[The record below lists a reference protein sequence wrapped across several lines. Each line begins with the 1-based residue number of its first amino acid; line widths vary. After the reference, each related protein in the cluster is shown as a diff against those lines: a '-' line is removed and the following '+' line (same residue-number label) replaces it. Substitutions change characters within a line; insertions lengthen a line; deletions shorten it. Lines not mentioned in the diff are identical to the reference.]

1 MEPERKTA
9 YKIRKILSENFRKGR
24 WKMDK
29 KRLLRAAAIFFSC
42 MICFT
47 ILSRAANQAGIAA
60 VATERPQNMMITHS
74 VKVSGRI
81 VQNQALA
88 VTTEPDQRVTA
99 IYVREGERVK
109 KGDLLFEVDPL
120 LLEEK
125 ILYQRQEM
133 EKQRLQVQDAKS
145 QKDVSAQQKA
155 NEQAQAS
162 EQYSLTTRSAAV
174 QLSRAKENLEEAKKK
189 LKEFQPSSNVVQEES
204 MVESALEQALEE
216 KSEAYIQAN
225 QELSSLQW
233 QIENEVDSL
242 PDLNALTDEQD
253 GDDLP
258 DLNAITDGQDT
269 DIIID
274 EIEIDSRPLNEEE
287 KKQLEQSVR
296 NKYEQ
301 KLASARKKV
310 EVALEEK
317 EAAVISGRAVYSAG
331 IPDPLNSS
339 DRMNEITYEQME
351 LSLQKLEKL
360 KEENGKIYAGTDGL
374 ILDVSIQTG
383 EKTTDTMAVLMAD
396 LEKGCRFYGDISK
409 EQEKYIGVGDLV
421 SLEGGN
427 GKTKVEELPVETVTE
442 DEEDG
447 NLYHITV
454 QIPADVFEIGMAV
467 SLEYTKKSQAYP
479 LTVPLSALHLDE
491 KNQSYVLVA
500 EEYASIMGEGMQA
513 RKVPVTVLEKNEEYA
528 ALAQG
533 TLDSSQEII
542 VSSNKTIED
551 GSLIRVE

>member
-1 MEPERKTA
+1 MEPERKTV
-9 YKIRKILSENFRKGR
+9 YKTRKDIPENFRKGR

-42 MICFT
+42 MT
-47 ILSRAANQAGIAA
+47 
-60 VATERPQNMMITHS
+60 
-74 VKVSGRI
+74 
-81 VQNQALA
+81 
-88 VTTEPDQRVTA
+88 

-162 EQYSLTTRSAAV
+162 EQ
-174 QLSRAKENLEEAKKK
+174 
-189 LKEFQPSSNVVQEES
+189 SSGSVVQEEN
-204 MVESALEQALEE
+204 MVESSLEKALEE

-233 QIENEVDSL
+233 QIENEVDQALRSAAAGSYVLKNEMIKTQSSDEEPELLLDINDVDSL

-258 DLNAITDGQDT
+258 DLNTLTDGQNGDDLLDLNAITDGQDT

-301 KLASARKKV
+301 KLAAARKKV

-331 IPDPLNSS
+331 IPDPSNSL

-360 KEENGKIYAGTDGL
+360 KEEY
-374 ILDVSIQTG
+374 
-383 EKTTDTMAVLMAD
+383 
-396 LEKGCRFYGDISK
+396 R
-409 EQEKYIGVGDLV
+409 
-421 SLEGGN
+421 
-427 GKTKVEELPVETVTE
+427 
-442 DEEDG
+442 
-447 NLYHITV
+447 
-454 QIPADVFEIGMAV
+454 
-467 SLEYTKKSQAYP
+467 
-479 LTVPLSALHLDE
+479 
-491 KNQSYVLVA
+491 
-500 EEYASIMGEGMQA
+500 
-513 RKVPVTVLEKNEEYA
+513 R
-528 ALAQG
+528 
-533 TLDSSQEII
+533 
-542 VSSNKTIED
+542 
-551 GSLIRVE
+551 R